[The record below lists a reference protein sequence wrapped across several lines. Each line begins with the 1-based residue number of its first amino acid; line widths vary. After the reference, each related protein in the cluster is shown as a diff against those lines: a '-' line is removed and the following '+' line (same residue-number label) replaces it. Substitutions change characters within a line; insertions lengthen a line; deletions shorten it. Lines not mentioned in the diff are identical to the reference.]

1 MTDGLGDREPMA
13 SRLLGRWREA
23 GRDVVTIAMAKKK
36 SGGRERQKQPLI
48 TRIHRAKQDRVVVT
62 PAGSGEPIEGR
73 VREAT
78 PAESPSG
85 DSRSVRIQE
94 RDAHIIQIF

>member
-36 SGGRERQKQPLI
+36 KGGERK
-48 TRIHRAKQDRVVVT
+48 A
-62 PAGSGEPIEGR
+62 
-73 VREAT
+73 EAT
-78 PAESPSG
+78 THHSHPP
-85 DSRSVRIQE
+85 R
-94 RDAHIIQIF
+94 